1 MCGICGR
8 LNFDRRPVEASLI
21 KRMSA
26 ALAHRGPDDEGVYIG
41 ATVGLGNRRL
51 SIIDLE
57 LGHQPMSDGSDTAWI
72 VYNGE
77 IYNFPSLRETLQT
90 KGYPFVTHSDTEVIL
105 AAYELFDVE
114 CLQHLQGMFAF
125 AIWDEDKQRLFLA
138 RDRLGIKPLYYY
150 MDGGKIVFASEIK
163 ALLKDPEVPRE
174 LDLKGLFNF
183 FAYGHAVAPD
193 TIYRGIKKLLPGHYL
208 ICLGDGQC
216 QLSQY
221 WDSPLPN
228 DDEDRGED
236 YYRTRI
242 EELLGRAVSS
252 HLLSDVPLGAF
263 LSGGVDSS
271 AVVAFMTRVMDR
283 PITTF
288 SVGFCGP
295 SFFNELDDARFVSQ
309 HFGTDH
315 HEITLTEEDLIETL
329 ETLVYHYDEPYGD
342 AAGLP
347 TYLVSR
353 LARQYVKVIL
363 TGEGSDELFGGYRRY
378 SVERF
383 SPSFLLLPPFL
394 RKDVLQRL
402 INVMPRLRRTKKALA
417 AMNVADP
424 VERYGSWLL
433 VFDIHLLEDLF
444 HPDLSGFLKDY
455 DPFWPYR
462 IHYPQGDSERLN
474 RILHVDQKTW
484 LVDGYLEK
492 VDKAAMAVGLE
503 ARVPFLDHHLVEFV
517 AGVPSKYKIRGWTTK
532 YILKKVLK
540 GILPERILR
549 KRKHGFSVPIDP
561 WFRGK
566 LRSYVQEI
574 LLDPKTLNRCIFQ
587 RKTIERLFQDH
598 LRGQEIY
605 DTHLWLLLNF
615 ELWQRRFMDGPR
627 P

>member
-1 MCGICGR
+1 
-8 LNFDRRPVEASLI
+8 
-21 KRMSA
+21 MSKA
-26 ALAHRGPDDEGVYIG
+26 IAHRGPDDEGTYIQG
-41 ATVGLGNRRL
+41 PVGLGNRRL

-57 LGHQPMSDGSDTAWI
+57 LGHQPMSDRTDTAWI

-77 IYNFPSLRETLQT
+77 IYNFPSLRETLQA

-105 AAYELFDVE
+105 AAYELFDLE
-114 CLQHLQGMFAF
+114 CLQQLQGMFAF
-125 AIWDEDKQRLFLA
+125 AIWDEDRQRLFLA

-150 MDGGKIVFASEIK
+150 LDGEKVIFASEIK
-163 ALLKDPEVPRE
+163 ALLSDPEVPRE

-208 ICLGDGQC
+208 ICLRDGQW
-216 QLSQY
+216 QLNQY
-221 WDSPLPN
+221 WDSPPAN
-228 DDEDRGED
+228 DDVDRGED
-236 YYRTRI
+236 YYRTGI
-242 EELLGRAVSS
+242 EEFLGRAVSS

-263 LSGGVDSS
+263 LSGGIDSS
-271 AVVAFMTRVMDR
+271 AVVALMNRVMDR
-283 PITTF
+283 PVTTF
-288 SVGFCGP
+288 SVGFSGP
-295 SFFNELDDARFVSQ
+295 SSFNELDDARFVSQ
-309 HFGTDH
+309 YFGTDH
-315 HEITLTEEDLIETL
+315 YEITLTEEDLIKTL

-353 LARQYVKVIL
+353 LARHYVKVVL

-383 SPSFLLLPPFL
+383 SPSFLFLPPFF

-402 INVMPRLRRTKKALA
+402 INLMPRLRRTKKALA
-417 AMNVADP
+417 VMNVADP

-433 VFDIHLLEDLF
+433 VFDAPLLEDLL
-444 HPDLSGFLKDY
+444 HPDLIGVLKDY

-462 IHYPQGDSERLN
+462 IHYPRRNSERLN
-474 RILHVDQKTW
+474 RILYVDQT
-484 LVDGYLEK
+484 
-492 VDKAAMAVGLE
+492 VGLE
-503 ARVPFLDHHLVEFV
+503 ARVPFLDHHLVEFA
-517 AGVPSKYKIRGWTTK
+517 AGVPAKYKIRGWTTK

-549 KRKHGFSVPIDP
+549 KRKHGFSVPTDP

-566 LRSYVQEI
+566 LRSYVKEI
-574 LLDPKTLNRCIFQ
+574 LLDPKTLNRGIFK
-587 RKTIERLFQDH
+587 RKTIERLLQDH
-598 LRGQEIY
+598 LRGHEIY

-615 ELWQRRFMDGPR
+615 ELWHRRFMDGPR